1 MTRTIHTGRTA
12 GILLPLFSMPSTRS
26 WGIGEI
32 GDLVPMT
39 RWLQEAGLGV
49 LQLLPTNEMAP
60 GQTSPYSA
68 ISAMALDPIYISMH
82 AVRDF
87 TVFGG
92 EAATRSRR
100 SGGDPIRTQRHARR
114 LCKRATRQGA
124 RAPHGVQPLLGYG
137 VGARHRARGLVRRI
151 LLVGGVVAGRLR
163 AVSRAPRAKRRAT
176 VDGVGGALAA
186 PRSGGS
192 RSRP

>member
-39 RWLQEAGLGV
+39 RWLQDAGLGV
-49 LQLLPTNEMAP
+49 LQLLPTNEMAL

-87 TVFGG
+87 TIFGG
-92 EAATRSRR
+92 EARLDLADQVAIRS
-100 SGGDPIRTQRHARR
+100 ARN
-114 LCKRATRQGA
+114 
-124 RAPHGVQPLLGYG
+124 
-137 VGARHRARGLVRRI
+137 
-151 LLVGGVVAGRLR
+151 
-163 AVSRAPRAKRRAT
+163 APRCC
-176 VDGVGGALAA
+176 G
-186 PRSGGS
+186 
-192 RSRP
+192 